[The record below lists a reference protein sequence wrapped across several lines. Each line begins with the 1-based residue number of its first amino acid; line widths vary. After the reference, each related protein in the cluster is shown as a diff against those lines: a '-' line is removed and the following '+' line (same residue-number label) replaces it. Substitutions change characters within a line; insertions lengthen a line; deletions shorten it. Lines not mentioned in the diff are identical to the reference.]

1 METKDKKEL
10 AGYLIEAYGL
20 NSEAL
25 KKYIHGCVLE
35 FIKNAD
41 GPDCVDYWKYR
52 EYSCNIQL
60 TNNDTL
66 IEMDLDTDHEAAE
79 VLIYAI
85 ICGPNECYSR
95 ELSQLSIEDQLTI
108 LNTIYE

>member
-10 AGYLIEAYGL
+10 TSYFIEAYGT
-20 NSEAL
+20 SSDTL
-25 KKYIHGCVLE
+25 KKYIHESVLE

-52 EYSCNIQL
+52 EYFCNIQL
-60 TNNDTL
+60 TNGDTL
-66 IEMDLDTDHEAAE
+66 IEMDLDSGHEAAE

-85 ICGPNECYSR
+85 ICGPNDCYSR